1 MAGIKKLDLKS
12 KNITENQKAKLKELF
27 PEVFTENKIDFGKL
41 RLTLGGEVDDGEER
55 FGMTWPG
62 KRDCFKVIQ
71 EPSIGTLKPCRD
83 ESVNW
88 DKTKNLFIEGDN
100 LEVLKLLQKSYYGKV
115 KVVCIDPPYNT
126 GNEFIYPDK
135 YSESLETYFAY
146 TRQVDAEGRKF
157 STNTEADGRF
167 HSKWLN
173 MMYPRLFLGRNL
185 LRDDGVIFISI
196 DDNEMKNLRTL
207 CDEIFGEEN
216 HLGTLIWKNATDNNP
231 TNIAV
236 EHEYI
241 LVYSKSKNNIET
253 VWKSNISD
261 VKQKLIEIGN
271 TLVSKYK
278 IQEVLQATYTKWFR
292 NNKYALWPLDRYKYI
307 DDKGVYTG
315 SQSVHNPGK
324 EGYRYDVIHPRTGK
338 ACKEPLMGYRF
349 PKETMDNLLKEEKV
363 LFGKDETKIIELK
376 VYAYDYE
383 DKLASVIDIDGR
395 LGAYDLRNLFSDLN
409 KAFTNPK
416 PVRLLR
422 HFIPFILKSSEDII
436 LDFFSGSCTTAH
448 AAFDLNKQDNGNR
461 NFIMVQLPEP
471 CDEKSEAY
479 KSGYKTIA
487 DIGKER
493 IRRVIKKIEKEQDGK
508 LDFGEPKQDLGFKV
522 FKLDKSNFKIWDG
535 NIAHKPIQ
543 EQLKLAIDH
552 IDPNSKEEDIFHEV
566 LLKSGFELTTP
577 VEELTLEGKKV
588 YSVAEGALL
597 ICLEK
602 KLTKN
607 LIRAI
612 AKKEPHR
619 VVCLDSGFKGNDQL
633 KTNAV
638 QIMKSFKV
646 ESFRTV

>member
-1 MAGIKKLDLKS
+1 MAGIKKLGLKS
-12 KNITENQKAKLKELF
+12 KNITEEQKAKLKELF
-27 PEVFTENKIDFGKL
+27 PEVFTEDKIDFDKL
-41 RLTLGGEVDDGEER
+41 RLTLGSEVDDREER

-88 DKTKNLFIEGDN
+88 DKTENLFIEGDN

-135 YSESLETYFAY
+135 FSESLETYFAY
-146 TRQVDAEGRKF
+146 TGQVDAEGRKF

-173 MMYPRLFLGRNL
+173 MMYPRLFLAKNL
-185 LRDDGVIFISI
+185 LREDGVTFISI
-196 DDNEMKNLRTL
+196 DDHEVSNLRKL
-207 CDEIFGEEN
+207 CDEILGEEN
-216 HLGTLIWKNATDNNP
+216 FVGQFVVNSTPNARDYGHMGKM
-231 TNIAV
+231 
-236 EHEYI
+236 HEYVLFYAKNLLNTVTYLLPDKERKFKYKDQKGEFNI
-241 LVYSKSKNNIET
+241 HPLYNSNVAFTPKNRPNLFYPFYIYPDKVIDNVFFEIGLDKRPNSIEIYPSKSIKDNVQFVWRWGRDKAKNELNKEIIGYQTEEKEFRI
-253 VWKSNISD
+253 VQKMRHSS
-261 VKQKLIEIGN
+261 KLIRSLLLDKMFSSRRGTAEVEG
-271 TLVSKYK
+271 LFKKK
-278 IQEVLQATYTKWFR
+278 IF
-292 NNKYALWPLDRYKYI
+292 
-307 DDKGVYTG
+307 
-315 SQSVHNPGK
+315 S
-324 EGYRYDVIHPRTGK
+324 
-338 ACKEPLMGYRF
+338 F
-349 PKETMDNLLKEEKV
+349 PKPFSLLKNIIQIS
-363 LFGKDETKIIELK
+363 TK
-376 VYAYDYE
+376 AD
-383 DKLASVIDIDGR
+383 
-395 LGAYDLRNLFSDLN
+395 DL
-409 KAFTNPK
+409 
-416 PVRLLR
+416 
-422 HFIPFILKSSEDII
+422 I

-448 AAFDLNKQDNGNR
+448 ATLDINEEDSGRRK
-461 NFIMVQLPEP
+461 FIMVQLPEP
-471 CDEKSEAY
+471 CEENSEAF
-479 KSGYKTIA
+479 KAGYKNIA

-493 IRRVIKKIEKEQDGK
+493 IRRVIKKIRKEQDGK

-552 IDPNSKEEDIFHEV
+552 IDPNSKEEDILYEI

-577 VEELTLEGKKV
+577 VEKLTVEGKKV

-602 KLTKN
+602 NLTKN

-612 AKKEPHR
+612 AEKEPHR
-619 VVCLDSGFKGNDQL
+619 VVCLDSGFKGDDQL